1 MGRIA
6 HFETEEEN
14 SLNIASYTGFAT
26 QQNRI

>member
-14 SLNIASYTGFAT
+14 SLNIASHTGFAT
-26 QQNRI
+26 REMRG